1 MNAECSVRRTFTI
14 AVTALLLSLVGVA
27 SASAQ
32 ESSEGVQ
39 GSITTQEDEP
49 VPDVII
55 LVETEDGEQ
64 VGEAVTGPE
73 GEFLLELPGPGAYQ
87 ATLQAETLP
96 EGLEL
101 RNPDRATLEFP
112 VNSGQIRTLL
122 FPLSDGEAV
131 TGGST
136 LWRTALQLFV
146 EGLKFGLII
155 AMSAIGLSLIF
166 GTTGLVNFAHGELVT
181 LGALVV
187 WGLNQALGIHLIP
200 AVLIGV
206 VIGALAGAAQDR
218 ALWRPLRDRGTGL
231 IAMLVISIG
240 LSIFARYVFL
250 YIFEG
255 RARPYGQ
262 YAVQS
267 AWNLGPIRI
276 TPKDVTVMALSVLV
290 LIGVGLL
297 LQKTKVGRAMRAV
310 AGNRDLAASSGID
323 VEKVIMYVWALG
335 GALATL
341 GGVFFGLAESVRWE
355 MGFTLL
361 LLMFAGVVL
370 GGLGTAYGA
379 LVGSL
384 IVGIFVQMSTLV
396 VSPELKNVGALLV
409 MIIILLVRP
418 QGILGKKQRVG

>member
-1 MNAECSVRRTFTI
+1 MRRTFTI
-14 AVTALLLSLVGVA
+14 AVVALLLSVLGVA
-27 SASAQ
+27 AASAQ
-32 ESSEGVQ
+32 DVAEGIQ
-39 GSITTQEDEP
+39 GSITTGEDEP
-49 VPDVII
+49 VPEVVI
-55 LVETEDGEQ
+55 LVETADGEA
-64 VGEAVTGPE
+64 VGEAITEPDGS
-73 GEFLLELPGPGAYQ
+73 FIFELPGPGAYQ
-87 ATLQAETLP
+87 ATLQEETLP

-101 RNPDRATLEFP
+101 LNPERSTIEFELG
-112 VNSGQIRTLL
+112 SGRVQRLL
-122 FPLSDGEAV
+122 FPLGDGSAA
-131 TGGST
+131 GGGAT
-136 LWRTALQLFV
+136 ILGTAIQLFV

-181 LGALVV
+181 LGALIV

-206 VIGALAGAAQDR
+206 VLGALAGAVQDR

-240 LSIFARYVFL
+240 LSIFLRYVFL
-250 YIFEG
+250 YLFQG

-267 AWNLGPIRI
+267 ALNLGPVRI
-276 TPKDVTVMALSVLV
+276 TPKDLTVMALSVAVLV
-290 LIGVGLL
+290 AVGLL

-361 LLMFAGVVL
+361 LLMFAGVIL

-379 LVGSL
+379 MLGSIVVGLVIELS
-384 IVGIFVQMSTLV
+384 V
-396 VSPELKNVGALLV
+396 VFFPNELKTAWALIALV
-409 MIIILLVRP
+409 IVLLVRP
-418 QGILGKKQRVG
+418 QGLLGRRERIG

>member
-1 MNAECSVRRTFTI
+1 MRRTFTI
-14 AVTALLLSLVGVA
+14 AVTALLLSVLGIA
-27 SASAQ
+27 TASAQ
-32 ESSEGVQ
+32 DETEGVQ
-39 GSITTQEDEP
+39 GSITTQDDEP
-49 VPDVII
+49 VPEVVILI
-55 LVETEDGEQ
+55 ETPDGEV
-64 VGEAVTGPE
+64 VGEAITGPD
-73 GEFLLELPGPGAYQ
+73 GQFQLGVPGPGDYQ

-112 VNSGQIRTLL
+112 VNSGQVRTLL
-122 FPLSDGEAV
+122 FPLGDGSAV
-131 TGGST
+131 AGGSA

-206 VIGALAGAAQDR
+206 VIGAFAGAAQDR

-250 YIFEG
+250 YIFDG

-267 AWNLGPIRI
+267 AWNIGPVRI
-276 TPKDVTVMALSVLV
+276 TPKDLTVMVLSVVVLV
-290 LIGVGLL
+290 AVGLL
-297 LQKTKVGRAMRAV
+297 LQKTKIGRAMRAV

-341 GGVFFGLAESVRWE
+341 GGVAFGLAESVRWE

-379 LVGSL
+379 LVGSM

>member
-1 MNAECSVRRTFTI
+1 MRRT
-14 AVTALLLSLVGVA
+14 VSTAIIVILLSMVGISGA
-27 SASAQ
+27 AAQ
-32 ESSEGVQ
+32 DIAEGVQ
-39 GSITTQEDEP
+39 GSITTSDDEP
-49 VPDVII
+49 VPDVLI
-55 LVETEDGEQ
+55 LVETADGEPVAEVVTTEDGSFI
-64 VGEAVTGPE
+64 G
-73 GEFLLELPGPGAYQ
+73 ELPGPGEYQ
-87 ATLQAETLP
+87 ATLDETTLP
-96 EGLEL
+96 EGLQL
-101 RNPDRATLEFP
+101 RNPDRATIEFDLG
-112 VNSGQIRTLL
+112 SGRVQRLL
-122 FPLSDGEAV
+122 FPLSDGTVEE
-131 TGGST
+131 GGAT
-136 LWRTALQLFV
+136 LWGTALQLFV
-146 EGLKFGLII
+146 EGLQFGLVI

-181 LGALVV
+181 LGALIV
-187 WGLNQALGIHLIP
+187 WGLNVALGIPLIL
-200 AVLIGV
+200 ATVIGV
-206 VIGALAGAAQDR
+206 VLGAFAGAAQDR
-218 ALWRPLRDRGTGL
+218 ALWRPLRNRGTGL

-250 YIFEG
+250 YIFQG
-255 RARPYGQ
+255 RARPYGD

-267 AWNLGPIRI
+267 AINFGPIRI
-276 TPKDVTVMALSVLV
+276 TPRDLTLMLVSVLI

-341 GGVFFGLAESVRWE
+341 GGVFFGLGESVRWE

-361 LLMFAGVVL
+361 LLMFAGVIL

-379 LVGSL
+379 LVGSVV
-384 IVGIFVQMSTLV
+384 VGVFVQMSTLV

-409 MIIILLVRP
+409 MIVILLVRP

>member
-1 MNAECSVRRTFTI
+1 VRRTISVVIT
-14 AVTALLLSLVGVA
+14 VLLLSILAVTGA
-27 SASAQ
+27 TAQ
-32 ESSEGVQ
+32 EIAEGVQ
-39 GSITTQEDEP
+39 GSITTPDGDAVPEVVILIETADGDE
-49 VPDVII
+49 VAQAVT
-55 LVETEDGEQ
+55 VEDGSF
-64 VGEAVTGPE
+64 GA
-73 GEFLLELPGPGAYQ
+73 ELPGPGAYR
-87 ATLQAETLP
+87 ATLLEESLP

-101 RNPDRATLEFP
+101 RNPDRATIEFDLA
-112 VNSGQIRTLL
+112 SGRVQRLL
-122 FPLSDGEAV
+122 FPLGDGSVAE
-131 TGGST
+131 GGST

-146 EGLKFGLII
+146 EGLQFGLVI

-181 LGALVV
+181 LGALIV
-187 WGLNQALGIHLIP
+187 WGLNVALGIPLIL
-200 AVLIGV
+200 ATLIGV
-206 VIGALAGAAQDR
+206 LLGAFAGAAQDR
-218 ALWRPLRDRGTGL
+218 ALWRPLRNRGTGL

-240 LSIFARYVFL
+240 LSIFLRYVFL

-262 YAVQS
+262 YAVQTS
-267 AWNLGPIRI
+267 MQIGPIRI
-276 TPKDVTVMALSVLV
+276 TPRDLTLMIVSVLILV
-290 LIGVGLL
+290 GVGLL

-335 GALATL
+335 GGLATL
-341 GGVFFGLAESVRWE
+341 GGVFFGLGESVRWE

-361 LLMFAGVVL
+361 LLMFAGVIL

-379 LVGSL
+379 LVGSVV
-384 IVGIFVQMSTLV
+384 VGIFVQMSTLV

-409 MIIILLVRP
+409 MIVILLVRP

>member
-1 MNAECSVRRTFTI
+1 VRRTFTI
-14 AVTALLLSLVGVA
+14 AVVALLLSVLGVA
-27 SASAQ
+27 GASAQ
-32 ESSEGVQ
+32 DSTEGVQ
-39 GSITTQEDEP
+39 GSITSQDGEA
-49 VPDVII
+49 VPDVVIV
-55 LVETEDGEQ
+55 VETADGEQ
-64 VGEAVTGPE
+64 VAEIVTDQDGSFV
-73 GEFLLELPGPGAYQ
+73 GELPGPGDYQ
-87 ATLQAETLP
+87 ATLVADTLP

-101 RNPDRATLEFP
+101 RNPDRSTIEFSLS
-112 VNSGQIRTLL
+112 SGRVQRLL
-122 FPLSDGEAV
+122 FPLGDGSAEA
-131 TGGST
+131 GGST

-146 EGLKFGLII
+146 EGLQFGLVI

-181 LGALVV
+181 LGALIV
-187 WGLNQALGIHLIP
+187 WGLNVTLGIPLIL
-200 AVLIGV
+200 ATLLGV
-206 VIGALAGAAQDR
+206 VLGAFAGAAQDR
-218 ALWRPLRDRGTGL
+218 ALWRPLRNRGTGL

-250 YIFEG
+250 YIFQG
-255 RARPYGQ
+255 RARPYGD

-267 AWNLGPIRI
+267 AITLGPIRI
-276 TPKDVTVMALSVLV
+276 TPRDLTLMAVSVLILV
-290 LIGVGLL
+290 GVGLL

-341 GGVFFGLAESVRWE
+341 GGVFFGLGESVRWE

-361 LLMFAGVVL
+361 LLMFAGVIL

-379 LVGSL
+379 LVGSVV
-384 IVGIFVQMSTLV
+384 VGVFVQMSTLV

-409 MIIILLVRP
+409 MIVILLVRP

>member
-1 MNAECSVRRTFTI
+1 VRRSFTI
-14 AVTALLLSLVGVA
+14 AVTALLLSVLGIA
-27 SASAQ
+27 TASAQ
-32 ESSEGVQ
+32 DSAEGVQ

-49 VPDVII
+49 VPEVVIVI
-55 LVETEDGEQ
+55 ETADGDE
-64 VGEAVTGPE
+64 VAEAVTEPDGSFQAPV
-73 GEFLLELPGPGAYQ
+73 PGPGDYQ
-87 ATLQAETLP
+87 ATLLADTLP

-112 VNSGQIRTLL
+112 VSSGQTRTLL
-122 FPLSDGEAV
+122 FPLSDGEALV
-131 TGGST
+131 GGAT

-206 VIGALAGAAQDR
+206 VLGALAGAGQDR

-255 RARPYGQ
+255 RARPYAQ

-267 AWNLGPIRI
+267 AWNLGPVRI
-276 TPKDVTVMALSVLV
+276 TPKDLTVMLLSVLV
-290 LIGVGLL
+290 LVSVGLL
-297 LQKTKVGRAMRAV
+297 LQKTKIGRAMRAV

-335 GALATL
+335 GALATM
-341 GGVFFGLAESVRWE
+341 GGVAFGLAESVRWE

-379 LVGSL
+379 LVGSM